1 MERSSVTLNTAG
13 MEEFWGEM
21 LATLESAVKVG
32 VLRTTNARD
41 DGTTNA
47 EVGLKNEFGDPRPSQ
62 TTAAEEAARG
72 RGPMAW
78 EGTPKRS
85 FLRMP
90 LLEHLPVKI
99 TSETDTLRAV
109 VEGASPGLTLPE
121 AIGELAVQTVQEAF
135 DTAGFGEWPANS
147 PRTINWKGSSQPL
160 LDSHQLR
167 ESITSEVVP
176 A

>member
-1 MERSSVTLNTAG
+1 MSSEVTLDTSG
-13 MEEFWGEM
+13 MEAFWGDM

-32 VLRTTNARD
+32 VLRTSNARD

-62 TTAAEEAARG
+62 TTRAEEAARG

-90 LLEHLPVKI
+90 LIERLPAKI
-99 TSETDTLRAV
+99 VAETATLRAV
-109 VEGASPGLTLPE
+109 VEGSAPGFTLTE
-121 AIGELAVQTVQEAF
+121 AIGELGVEVVQEAF

-147 PRTINWKGSSQPL
+147 PSTTAWKGSTQPL
-160 LDSHQLR
+160 VDSHQLR
-167 ESITSEVVP
+167 ESIQSEVVP

>member
-1 MERSSVTLNTAG
+1 MASSSVTLNTAG
-13 MEEFWGEM
+13 MEEFWGDM

-32 VLRTTNARD
+32 VLQTSNARD

-47 EVGLKNEFGDPRPSQ
+47 AVGLKNEFGDPSPSQ
-62 TTAAEEAARG
+62 TTRAEETARG

-90 LLEHLPVKI
+90 LMERLPVKI
-99 TSETDTLRAV
+99 TSQADTLRAV
-109 VEGASPGLTLPE
+109 VEGQAPGFTLAE
-121 AIGELAVQTVQEAF
+121 AIGELAVETVQEAF
-135 DTAGFGEWPANS
+135 DTSGFGEWPANS
-147 PRTINWKGSSQPL
+147 PSTVAWKGSTQPL
-160 LDSHQLR
+160 IDSHQLR
-167 ESITSEVVP
+167 ESIQSEVVP